1 MTSIPTSKLVRT
13 LALAAGITATA
24 LLTACST
31 GRSDLAIREKGDREF
46 NRGNYE
52 VARVQYLEYSKLR
65 PGRHDVLHN
74 LGICALET
82 GRTDEALHFLRLS
95 YDLEP
100 QYTSYVDAL
109 AEAMYRAAKYDEL
122 YELLR
127 ERTRQP
133 GAVDDFLRLGKYAEK
148 MGDPDEAETA
158 LRTAAKLDRGQT
170 VQPQLAL
177 ANFYENMGDS
187 EMELLRLR
195 MALFLTP
202 KNEKIQERIRL
213 LGHIPGPTF
222 AIAPEELGPDLSDAS
237 SGG

>member
-1 MTSIPTSKLVRT
+1 MTHLPTFRSARTFTLVVGIT
-13 LALAAGITATA
+13 LAGSLPG
-24 LLTACST
+24 CST
-31 GRSDLAIREKGDREF
+31 GRSDLAIREKGDLEF
-46 NRGNYE
+46 HRGNYE

-100 QYTSYVDAL
+100 QTTAYVDAL
-109 AEAMYRAAKYDEL
+109 AEAMYRAGKYDEL

-133 GAVDDFLRLGKYAEK
+133 GGVEDFLRLGEYAER
-148 MGDPDEAETA
+148 MGDPDEAENA
-158 LRTAAKLDRGQT
+158 LRTAAKLDRGKT
-170 VQPQLAL
+170 VAPQLAL
-177 ANFYENMGDS
+177 ARFYQNMGDA

-195 MALFLTP
+195 MALFLAP
-202 KNEKIQERIRL
+202 DNQDVSERIRL

-222 AIAPEELGPDLSDAS
+222 RIAPEELGPNLGDAS